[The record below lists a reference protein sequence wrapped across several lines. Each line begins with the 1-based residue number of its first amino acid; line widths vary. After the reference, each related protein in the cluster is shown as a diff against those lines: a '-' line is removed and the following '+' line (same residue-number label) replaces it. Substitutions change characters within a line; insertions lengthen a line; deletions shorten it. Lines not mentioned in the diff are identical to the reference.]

1 MSRSP
6 APRRSRCASSTRSSP
21 SCGSRDSSSAASG
34 RTAATGSPGP
44 PDELTLAEIV
54 SELDGP
60 LASLR
65 GEPPE
70 QLSFRGDAQPL
81 REVWI
86 ALGANMRQVL
96 DSVTIADLVS
106 GQLPELVR
114 TIASRPD
121 VGQIDTHLDTSGG

>member
-1 MSRSP
+1 M
-6 APRRSRCASSTRSSP
+6 
-21 SCGSRDSSSAASG
+21 
-34 RTAATGSPGP
+34 
-44 PDELTLAEIV
+44 AEIII
-54 SELDGP
+54 ELDGP

-86 ALGANMRQVL
+86 ALGANMREVL

-106 GQLPELVR
+106 GQLPEPVR
-114 TIASRPD
+114 TIASSAGRQTN
-121 VGQIDTHLDTSGG
+121 G